1 VISVEDNFEAR
12 IKEIE
17 NMEPEAQIEALKQ
30 LLAELEELLG
40 S

>member
-1 VISVEDNFEAR
+1 MEDNYEAR
-12 IKEIE
+12 INEIE

-30 LLAELEELLG
+30 LVAELEELLA